1 LATGRGVRIPVMV
14 DAFIPEYL
22 TLEKVD
28 MDLSTQRVTNAL
40 EQVIEPR
47 GMAESIRCNNGP
59 N

>member
-1 LATGRGVRIPVMV
+1 MV

-22 TLEKVD
+22 TLEVD
-28 MDLSTQRVTNAL
+28 MDLSTQRVTNAP

>member
-1 LATGRGVRIPVMV
+1 LETGRGVRIPVIV

-22 TLEKVD
+22 TLEVD
-28 MDLSTQRVTNAL
+28 MDLSTQRVTNAP